1 MKTPSFSEIRKYLP
15 HAKNELINIKIFRFF
30 TPVFLKLL
38 ILMKITPNTVSFS
51 WLILGF
57 LGAVLVF
64 TGDYMYAL
72 AGIILIQISQ
82 FIDQMDGPL
91 SRYYRKAHP
100 IGQYLDK
107 VGVTIHR
114 TLLLTGIS
122 FGAYSFYGNK
132 IYLYSAM
139 IIPIFSLSGIF
150 FKSLQDVL
158 AYQNNI
164 KKPTIVKRRLY
175 QNNIKDYI
183 VEFFRPTNPLNITL
197 FAAIFGYLYFL
208 ALPYLGFMFL
218 YSVYQFIRSYKTI
231 KKF

>member
-15 HAKNELINIKIFRFF
+15 HVKNELINIKIFRFF
-30 TPVFLKLL
+30 TPIFLKLL
-38 ILMKITPNTVSFS
+38 ILFKVKPNTVSFS

-64 TGDYMYAL
+64 TGDYRYAL

-91 SRYYRKAHP
+91 ARYYGNAHP

-114 TLLLTGIS
+114 ALLLTGIS

-132 IYLYSAM
+132 IYLYSAI
-139 IIPIFSLSGIF
+139 IIPIFSLGGIF
-150 FKSLQDVL
+150 FRNLQDAL
-158 AYQNNI
+158 AYQNNV
-164 KKPTIVKRRLY
+164 KKPTNVKRLY

-183 VEFFRPTNPLNITL
+183 AEFFRPTNPLNITL

-218 YSVYQFIRSYKTI
+218 YFLYQFIRSYKTI